1 MEWGKGALRDA
12 DFSHIEHDHQA
23 IVRAVGQESVDV
35 YVFLANEFA
44 RGSITENLVFQFVY
58 RSFYRLDGIGLTQ
71 EFKKEYFELMEAAR
85 LQKSVDVRS
94 LAKVLFD
101 LSNAEARKLQFSF
114 ATKLAH
120 TVDSTHPLYDID
132 ITKYFR
138 FQSPSKSSPDF
149 DARVQP
155 LMDFYGDLSA
165 CYGQVLADGTLT
177 GAVQFFRDTY
187 SACIPDIKILDCI
200 FKSAGSRG
208 LKVTLPTPVGGVEAT
223 Q

>member
-1 MEWGKGALRDA
+1 LKVKSRNSVFPYKGKD
-12 DFSHIEHDHQA
+12 
-23 IVRAVGQESVDV
+23 VDV
-35 YVFLANEFA
+35 QKVGNELTVDA
-44 RGSITENLVFQFVY
+44 LLTGRVVQRGDTIQVSA
-58 RSFYRLDGIGLTQ
+58 DLTNVQ
-71 EFKKEYFELMEAAR
+71 
-85 LQKSVDVRS
+85 DI
-94 LAKVLFD
+94 FD
-101 LSNAEARKLQFSF
+101 ISNAEEKKLQFSF

-120 TVDSTHPLYDID
+120 TVDPTHPLYDID

-155 LMDFYGDLSA
+155 LMDFYGNLSA
-165 CYGQVLADGTLT
+165 CYGQVLADGALT
-177 GAVQFFRDTY
+177 GAMQFFRDTY